1 LDSARLLTT
10 FQGCPRQI
18 GANRISHRVLVL
30 RRKMSELV
38 AQEVSRMLAVQEVSR
53 MLAVAE
59 VPDLAEMQ
67 VAVAAAVRAAAP
79 R

>member
-1 LDSARLLTT
+1 
-10 FQGCPRQI
+10 
-18 GANRISHRVLVL
+18 
-30 RRKMSELV
+30 MSELV